1 MITAHKATITREY
14 TKSKNIATKIM
25 KKQQRKLHLSKHVS
39 FQPFLNAGME
49 MEVRTEIG
57 KRFQSRGALKQ
68 NALSAADLNVLEYI
82 LGTINL
88 VVSVADRSPPV
99 WTQLRLHSHQNF
111 YEFFTRKQFLPTSA
125 GNAQAQLHFC
135 G

>member
-1 MITAHKATITREY
+1 MITARKATITREY
-14 TKSKNIATKIM
+14 TKSKNIATKKWKSSRENYTWANM
-25 KKQQRKLHLSKHVS
+25 WVFS
-39 FQPFLNAGME
+39 PFLNAGME

-88 VVSVADRSPPV
+88 VVSVADRSPPR
-99 WTQLRLHSHQNF
+99 TGL
-111 YEFFTRKQFLPTSA
+111 
-125 GNAQAQLHFC
+125 
-135 G
+135 